1 MSKKAD
7 SYYFEN
13 FVQCVD
19 CASRAAKML
28 EENLVQFD
36 VAHLPER
43 LDALHQIEHEADQK
57 KHEMISV
64 LMKAF
69 ITPIEREDII
79 VISQAIDE
87 VTDRIEDVL
96 MRIYIN
102 NVHSIRPDAVEF
114 TKVVIRC
121 CEALRK
127 IMEEFPNFKRSKTL
141 HDLII
146 QVNALEEEG
155 DRMFVNSMRKLHC
168 ECKDP
173 LEVIAWREI
182 YKFLEKCCDACEH
195 AANAVETV
203 VMKNT

>member
-7 SYYFEN
+7 IYYFEN

-28 EENLVQFD
+28 EENLVHFD

-102 NVHSIRPDAVEF
+102 NVNSIRPDAVEF

-146 QVNALEEEG
+146 QVNAMEEEG
-155 DRMFVNSMRKLHC
+155 DRMFVDSMRKLHC